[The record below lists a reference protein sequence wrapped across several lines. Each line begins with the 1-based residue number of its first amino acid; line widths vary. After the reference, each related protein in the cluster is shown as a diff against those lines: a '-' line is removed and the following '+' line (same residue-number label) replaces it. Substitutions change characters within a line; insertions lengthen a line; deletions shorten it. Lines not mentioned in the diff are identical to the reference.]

1 MIAPEI
7 AQHLPG
13 IRAIC
18 KRQGVERMSFFG
30 SAAREDFSPETSD
43 VDCLIKFLKI
53 NKPGIADRY
62 FNLIEG
68 LEKTCHR
75 PVDIVFE
82 GTMKNY
88 IFQKIVEKIS
98 DMLEILLHLKINSF
112 SFLSFFN
119 PMNFKSR
126 FR

>member
-1 MIAPEI
+1 MIPPMIAPEI

-88 IFQKIVEKIS
+88 IFQKIVEKSKVLIY
-98 DMLEILLHLKINSF
+98 DATNEKVRLLHERLAK
-112 SFLSFFN
+112 LL
-119 PMNFKSR
+119 
-126 FR
+126 